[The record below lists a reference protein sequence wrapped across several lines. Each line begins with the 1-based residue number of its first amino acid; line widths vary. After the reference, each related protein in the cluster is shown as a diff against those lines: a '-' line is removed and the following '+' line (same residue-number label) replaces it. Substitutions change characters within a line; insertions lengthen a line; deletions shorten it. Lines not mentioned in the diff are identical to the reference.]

1 MAMFIFCRKA
11 LSTHRD
17 LVSRQQFAN
26 VFPPMFRVFFF
37 SSPFDFLVVCLVLSV
52 QACYSL
58 GNTYTLLRDYEHA
71 VDFHTKHLVIAQELG
86 DRSVCSCDVI
96 ENGSENL

>member
-1 MAMFIFCRKA
+1 MSMFIFCRKA
-11 LSTHRD
+11 LSTRRY
-17 LVSRQQFAN
+17 LVSRDNLPTFSPQCLEFS
-26 VFPPMFRVFFF
+26 FFC
-37 SSPFDFLVVCLVLSV
+37 SPFDFLVVCLVLSV